1 MTVRKKA
8 GGPYMD
14 EIRKAVEAAVSGDV
28 YKIVLSAPRE
38 KGSLYRRVAVNRLPS
53 GYQVERFTASQVFH
67 ENLPAETGPLHT
79 VLTAFLETAFRQLNA
94 WDAQHEYA
102 VRISAKGRVLT
113 SRSPV
118 RQAPR
123 RETAHNRVKNT
134 LLPEGTVVP
143 GLVEMGVMTPDG
155 TVLRSKYDK
164 YRQINRFLEMVDDEV
179 RGMDPGSSF
188 RVVDFGCGKSY
199 LTFVLYHYL
208 TVLRGLEVDM
218 VGLDLKADVI
228 DHCARVAEQ
237 YGYAGL
243 HFQVGDIAGYGDT
256 RPVDM
261 VVTLHAC
268 DTATDLALFHAV
280 RRGARLLFSV
290 PCCQHELNA
299 QISTARLSGLTR
311 YGIVKERMAALMTDA
326 IRGNLLEC
334 CGYHT
339 QLLEFIEMEH
349 TPKNILIRAV
359 KRPAAQQYA
368 TRKKALA
375 EVEAL
380 MEEFHLEPT
389 LYRLLCEAGDL

>member
-1 MTVRKKA
+1 MH
-8 GGPYMD
+8 
-14 EIRKAVEAAVSGDV
+14 EIRKAVEAAVGGDV
-28 YKIVLSAPRE
+28 YKVVLSAPRE
-38 KGSLYRRVAVNRLPS
+38 KTNRYRRVAVNRLPA
-53 GYQVERFTASQVFH
+53 GYKVERFTETQVFH
-67 ENLPAETGPLHT
+67 ENLPAETGPLHIL
-79 VLTAFLETAFRQLNA
+79 LTELLETEFRQLNA
-94 WDAQHEYA
+94 WDTQNEHA

-123 RETAHNRVKNT
+123 RETGHNRVKKT

-155 TVLRSKYDK
+155 TVIRSKYDK

-179 RGMDPGSSF
+179 RGMESGSSL

-208 TVLRGLEVDM
+208 TALRGLEVDM

-228 DHCARVAEQ
+228 NHCARVAEQ
-237 YGYAGL
+237 YGCTGL
-243 HFQVGDIAGYGDT
+243 RFQQGDIAGYEDM

-299 QISTARLSGLTR
+299 QISTERLSGLTR

-334 CGYHT
+334 CGYRT

-359 KRPAAQQYA
+359 RRPEAQQYA

-375 EVEAL
+375 AVEAL

-389 LYRLLCEAGDL
+389 LYRLLREAGEI

>member
-1 MTVRKKA
+1 
-8 GGPYMD
+8 MD
-14 EIRKAVEAAVSGDV
+14 EIRKAVEAAVNGDV
-28 YKIVLSAPRE
+28 YKVVLSAPRE
-38 KGSLYRRVAVNRLPS
+38 KEGLYRRVVVNRLPA
-53 GYQVERFTASQVFH
+53 GYQVERFTTTQVFH
-67 ENLPAETGPLHT
+67 ENLPMETGSLTT
-79 VLTAFLETAFRQLNA
+79 VLTGLLEAEFRQLNA
-94 WDAQHEYA
+94 WDVRNEYA
-102 VRISAKGRVLT
+102 VRISAKGRVLS
-113 SRSPV
+113 SRTPV

-123 RETAHNRVKNT
+123 QETAHNRAKNY

-155 TVLRSKYDK
+155 TVVRSKYDK

-179 RGMDPGSSF
+179 RGMEPGSTL
-188 RVVDFGCGKSY
+188 RIVDFGCGKSY
-199 LTFVLYHYL
+199 LTFVLYHHL
-208 TVLRGLEVDM
+208 TVERELAVDM

-228 DHCARVAEQ
+228 DHCTQVAEQ
-237 YGYAGL
+237 YGYTGL
-243 HFQVGDIAGYGDT
+243 HFQRGDIAGYEDT
-256 RPVDM
+256 RPIDM

-268 DTATDLALFHAV
+268 DTATDLALFHAI
-280 RRGARLLFSV
+280 RRRARLLFSV

-299 QISTARLSGLTR
+299 QIATDRLSGLTR

-334 CGYHT
+334 CGYRT

-359 KRPAAQQYA
+359 RRPAAQQYA

-389 LYRLLCEAGDL
+389 LYRLLREAGEL